1 MWLTFALS
9 ALLAIVA
16 HVESMPQIARVIP
29 PEPMDYSL
37 MGHHNYLTRKS
48 ALEALAVVNHQAFH
62 QRNVVQSSPAQSPS
76 ATSTALPANSS
87 PSEAISSSP
96 SAWKNQTMDACVRSL
111 NALNGKA
118 SNPTGLAACYNIQSL
133 DSKTGIFNADLQLYR
148 VAAATGNWVSLMT
161 RAVNVGLS
169 YSDATVAPGSSNRKR
184 AEASTSAEPR
194 LLGGTRVRRATAAVP
209 SMVQEMSFV
218 GKINANRLRDL
229 NDTAKVHV
237 LLIPRIA
244 LTGTDKD
251 GQAVSTELS
260 SNEASFV
267 NGMFA
272 IKSASSTSPGAPT
285 SSAAAKA
292 ATFVLPGRTLGI
304 FPVGLII
311 TSVWTL
317 LFVAT
322 VGYGTMER
330 IRFREAYRRRVK
342 YRQGLSRQR
351 KLVSGKG
358 GTRRSEETPPP
369 ILLQNLSLPPFPA
382 DLLSHTNLTM
392 PSLDTM
398 DSVQSN
404 AQNTKSENQ
413 KSIKTLDELL
423 STLSIAKTADETTA
437 AATNLATFINGDIE
451 EHDAPT
457 KAVDALKKQLA
468 NKKDAGVRERAL
480 NAIRHIAQHN
490 NVAPN
495 VEPYL
500 VVLLPL
506 VLAAVG
512 DKMTP
517 VKVAAQS
524 AALAIVK
531 AINPNAVK
539 SVLPHITKSILSAQ
553 KWPEKM
559 TGLDCIEALVESA
572 PTQLAYR
579 VPDLIPVVS
588 ESMWDTKPEV
598 KKAAYGTMEKVCNL
612 IVNKDIERFI
622 PELIKC
628 IAKPENVPETV
639 HLLGATTFVTDVH
652 EPTLAIMV
660 PLLDRGLAER
670 ETAIKRKSAVIVDNM
685 CKLVEDPQIVA
696 SFLPRLMPAL
706 QKNHDNLADPE
717 AREKTKQGL
726 ETLVRVGDVKDGK
739 IPEVSHAGDV
749 ATVSTVLKQIFASSS
764 HKDKAAKFEPVIEYI
779 SAIAGQL
786 IDEKDSDSASWT
798 EQTLSYIVAIV
809 GDSDSR
815 PIADA
820 LRKRASPGAVDEEEA
835 EEDDEEGEDL
845 CNCTFNLAYG
855 AKILLNQTHLR
866 LKRGQRYG
874 LLGPNGSG
882 KSTLMRAINNEQVE
896 GFPKKDEVKTV
907 FVEHDLD
914 SADTEQTVIGWTMKK
929 LADVGI
935 EIEKSNVETKLTEFG
950 FFKEQFEGPITSLS
964 GGWKMKLAL
973 ARAVFE
979 DPDILLLDEPTNH
992 LDVKN
997 VKWLEDYLTESP
1009 CTSIIVSHD
1018 SKFLNNVI
1026 QHVIHYERF
1035 KLRRYRGNLQEFV
1048 KKVPSAKSYYE
1059 LSASEMEFKF
1069 PEPGFLEGVKTKAK
1083 AIVRVNGMAFQ
1094 YPGTSKPQISDITFQ
1109 CSLGSRIA
1117 VIGPNGAGKST
1128 LINVLTGEL
1137 VPTIGDV
1144 YTHEN
1149 IRIAYIKQHAF
1160 AHIDHHLDKTPSEYI
1175 QWRFQTGEDR
1185 ETMDRA
1191 NKIVTDEDEKAM
1203 DKIYKIEGTQRRV
1216 IGIHSRRKFKNSYE
1230 YECSFVLGENV
1241 GQKGE
1246 RWTPMMTADNAWIP
1260 RSEILQS
1267 HQKMVAEV
1275 DQKEALASG
1284 QFRPLVRKEIEQHC
1298 ANFGLDAEL
1307 VSHSRMRGL
1316 SGGQRVKVV
1325 LAACSWQ
1332 RPHLIVL
1339 DEPTNYLDR
1348 DSLGALSKALKAF
1361 EGGVIIITHSAEFT
1375 ENLTEEVWA
1384 VMDGKMTP
1392 SGHNWVQGQGSGPRL
1407 KADED
1412 EEDKFDA
1419 MGNKIEGGKKKAK
1432 LTSSELRKKKKDRMA
1447 RRKKGEEV
1455 FSDED

>member
-1 MWLTFALS
+1 MAENNNSIKVLDDLMSKLTVSKEQNDINA
-9 ALLAIVA
+9 AT
-16 HVESMPQIARVIP
+16 
-29 PEPMDYSL
+29 
-37 MGHHNYLTRKS
+37 HN
-48 ALEALAVVNHQAFH
+48 LAV
-62 QRNVVQSSPAQSPS
+62 
-76 ATSTALPANSS
+76 
-87 PSEAISSSP
+87 
-96 SAWKNQTMDACVRSL
+96 
-111 NALNGKA
+111 
-118 SNPTGLAACYNIQSL
+118 
-133 DSKTGIFNADLQLYR
+133 
-148 VAAATGNWVSLMT
+148 
-161 RAVNVGLS
+161 
-169 YSDATVAPGSSNRKR
+169 
-184 AEASTSAEPR
+184 
-194 LLGGTRVRRATAAVP
+194 
-209 SMVQEMSFV
+209 
-218 GKINANRLRDL
+218 
-229 NDTAKVHV
+229 
-237 LLIPRIA
+237 
-244 LTGTDKD
+244 
-251 GQAVSTELS
+251 
-260 SNEASFV
+260 
-267 NGMFA
+267 
-272 IKSASSTSPGAPT
+272 
-285 SSAAAKA
+285 
-292 ATFVLPGRTLGI
+292 
-304 FPVGLII
+304 
-311 TSVWTL
+311 
-317 LFVAT
+317 
-322 VGYGTMER
+322 
-330 IRFREAYRRRVK
+330 
-342 YRQGLSRQR
+342 
-351 KLVSGKG
+351 
-358 GTRRSEETPPP
+358 
-369 ILLQNLSLPPFPA
+369 
-382 DLLSHTNLTM
+382 
-392 PSLDTM
+392 
-398 DSVQSN
+398 
-404 AQNTKSENQ
+404 
-413 KSIKTLDELL
+413 
-423 STLSIAKTADETTA
+423 
-437 AATNLATFINGDIE
+437 FINGNIE
-451 EHDAPT
+451 ENDAPT
-457 KAVDALKKQLA
+457 KTVEALKKQLA
-468 NKKDAGVRERAL
+468 NKKDAAARERAL
-480 NAIRHIAQHN
+480 NAIQAIAEHSE
-490 NVAPN
+490 VSAA

-500 VVLLPL
+500 IVLLSS

-512 DKMTP
+512 DKMVP
-517 VKVAAQS
+517 VKNAAQA

-531 AINPNAVK
+531 AVNPNAVK
-539 SVLPHITKSILSAQ
+539 AILPPIVNSILTAQ

-572 PTQLAYR
+572 PTQLALR

-598 KKAAYGTMEKVCNL
+598 KKRAYGTMEKVCGL

-660 PLLDRGLAER
+660 PLLDRGLSER

-685 CKLVEDPQIVA
+685 CKLVEDPNIVA
-696 SFLPRLMPAL
+696 AFLPKLMPGL
-706 QKNHDNLADPE
+706 TKNYDNLADPE

-726 ETLVRVGDVKDGK
+726 DTLKRVGAVGADGK
-739 IPEVSHAGDV
+739 IPEPSNAGNV
-749 ATVSTVLKQIFASSS
+749 ATVEAILKDILSSN
-764 HKDKAAKFEPVIEYI
+764 KNALKFEPIITYI

-786 IDEKDSDSASWT
+786 IDEKDADTHSWT
-798 EQTLSYIVAIV
+798 SNLKPFVVAIAGEKDAQSV
-809 GDSDSR
+809 VDS
-815 PIADA
+815 
-820 LRKRASPGAVDEEEA
+820 LRKRASPGAEAEDAEEA
-835 EEDDEEGEDL
+835 DDEEGEDL

-874 LLGPNGSG
+874 LCGPNGSG

-896 GFPKKDEVKTV
+896 GFPKKSEVKTV

-914 SADTEQTVIGWTMKK
+914 SADTEQTTIAWTMKK
-929 LADVGI
+929 LKEVGV
-935 EIEKSNVETKLTEFG
+935 EISQEEVEKQLKEFG
-950 FFKEQFEGPITSLS
+950 FTPDMTNNLITALS

-973 ARAVFE
+973 CRAVFE
-979 DPDILLLDEPTNH
+979 APDILLLDEPTNH

-997 VKWLEDYLTESP
+997 VKWLEDYLQNSP

-1018 SKFLNNVI
+1018 SGFLDNVC
-1026 QHVIHYERF
+1026 QHIIHYERF
-1035 KLRRYRGNLQEFV
+1035 KLKRYRGNLKEFV
-1048 KKVPSAKSYYE
+1048 KKCPQAKSYYE
-1059 LSASEMEFKF
+1059 LGASEMEFKF

-1083 AIVRVNGMAFQ
+1083 AIVRVNKMSFQ
-1094 YPGTSKPQISDITFQ
+1094 YEGTSKPQISDISFQ

-1137 VPTIGDV
+1137 IPTVGEV

-1160 AHIDHHLDKTPSEYI
+1160 AHIDHHLEKTPSEYI

-1230 YECSFVLGENV
+1230 YECSFALGENV
-1241 GQKGE
+1241 GMKNE

-1260 RSEILQS
+1260 RTEILAT

-1307 VSHSRMRGL
+1307 VSHSRMLGL

-1348 DSLGALSKALKAF
+1348 DSLGALSKALKSF

-1375 ENLTEEVWA
+1375 KNITEEVWA
-1384 VMDGKMTP
+1384 VIDGKMTA

-1407 KADED
+1407 KGDDAD

-1419 MGNKIEGGKKKAK
+1419 MGNKIVSTKKKAK
-1432 LTSSELRKKKKDRMA
+1432 LSSAELRKKKKDRMA
-1447 RRKKGEEV
+1447 RRKRGEEV
-1455 FSDED
+1455 FTDEDE

>member
-1 MWLTFALS
+1 
-9 ALLAIVA
+9 
-16 HVESMPQIARVIP
+16 MP
-29 PEPMDYSL
+29 
-37 MGHHNYLTRKS
+37 
-48 ALEALAVVNHQAFH
+48 
-62 QRNVVQSSPAQSPS
+62 
-76 ATSTALPANSS
+76 
-87 PSEAISSSP
+87 
-96 SAWKNQTMDACVRSL
+96 
-111 NALNGKA
+111 
-118 SNPTGLAACYNIQSL
+118 
-133 DSKTGIFNADLQLYR
+133 
-148 VAAATGNWVSLMT
+148 
-161 RAVNVGLS
+161 
-169 YSDATVAPGSSNRKR
+169 
-184 AEASTSAEPR
+184 
-194 LLGGTRVRRATAAVP
+194 
-209 SMVQEMSFV
+209 
-218 GKINANRLRDL
+218 
-229 NDTAKVHV
+229 
-237 LLIPRIA
+237 
-244 LTGTDKD
+244 
-251 GQAVSTELS
+251 
-260 SNEASFV
+260 
-267 NGMFA
+267 
-272 IKSASSTSPGAPT
+272 
-285 SSAAAKA
+285 
-292 ATFVLPGRTLGI
+292 
-304 FPVGLII
+304 
-311 TSVWTL
+311 SVD
-317 LFVAT
+317 
-322 VGYGTMER
+322 TME
-330 IRFREAYRRRVK
+330 
-342 YRQGLSRQR
+342 
-351 KLVSGKG
+351 
-358 GTRRSEETPPP
+358 
-369 ILLQNLSLPPFPA
+369 
-382 DLLSHTNLTM
+382 
-392 PSLDTM
+392 
-398 DSVQSN
+398 SVPSN
-404 AQNTKSENQ
+404 AQNTKAENQ
-413 KSIKTLDELL
+413 KSVNTLDELL
-423 STLSIAKTADETTA
+423 STLSIAKTADQTSA
-437 AATNLATFINGDIE
+437 AAGNLATFINGDIE

-457 KAVDALKKQLA
+457 KAVESLKKSLA

-480 NAIRHIAQHN
+480 NAIQHIAQHN
-490 NVAPN
+490 TVAPN

-500 VVLLPL
+500 VALLPL

-512 DKMTP
+512 DKMSP
-517 VKVAAQS
+517 VKVAAQA

-531 AINPNAVK
+531 ALNPNAVK
-539 SVLPHITKSILSAQ
+539 AALPPIIKSILNAQ

-559 TGLDCIEALVESA
+559 TGLDCVEALVESA

-579 VPDLIPVVS
+579 VPDLIPAIS
-588 ESMWDTKPEV
+588 GAMWDTKPEV
-598 KKAAYGTMEKVCNL
+598 KKAAYTTMEKVCNL

-628 IAKPENVPETV
+628 VAKPENVPETV

-696 SFLPRLMPAL
+696 AFLPRLMPGL
-706 QKNHDNLADPE
+706 KKNYDNLADPE

-726 ETLVRVGDVKDGK
+726 DTLIRVGDVKDGK
-739 IPEVSHAGDV
+739 IPEVSHAGDI
-749 ATVSTVLKQIFASSS
+749 ATVAALLKQILESS
-764 HKDKAAKFEPVIEYI
+764 HKEKAAKFEPIIDYI

-786 IDEKDSDSASWT
+786 IDEKDNDPASWT
-798 EQTLSYIVAIV
+798 EQTLTYIAAIV
-809 GDSDSR
+809 GDADAK

-820 LRKRASPGAVDEEEA
+820 LRKRASPGAVDEVES
-835 EEDDEEGEDL
+835 EEDDEQGEDL

-896 GFPKKDEVKTV
+896 GFPKQNEVKTV

-935 EIEKSNVETKLTEFG
+935 EMELSAVEAKLTEFG
-950 FFKEQFEGPITSLS
+950 FFKDQFEGPITSLS

-997 VKWLEDYLTESP
+997 VKWLEDYLINSP

-1059 LSASEMEFKF
+1059 LSASDMEFKF
-1069 PEPGFLEGVKTKAK
+1069 PEPGYLEGVKTKAK
-1083 AIVRVNGMAFQ
+1083 AIVRVTNMAFQ

-1137 VPTIGDV
+1137 VPTSGDV

-1203 DKIYKIEGTQRRV
+1203 DKIYNIEGSKRRV

-1241 GQKGE
+1241 GQKNE
-1246 RWTPMMTADNAWIP
+1246 KWIPMMTADNAWIP
-1260 RSEILQS
+1260 RSEILAS
-1267 HQKMVAEV
+1267 HQKMVADV

-1284 QFRPLVRKEIEQHC
+1284 QFRPLVRKEIEQHG

-1307 VSHSRMRGL
+1307 ISHSRMRGL

-1348 DSLGALSKALKAF
+1348 DSLGALSKALKSF

-1384 VMDGKMTP
+1384 VLDGKMTP
-1392 SGHNWVQGQGSGPRL
+1392 SGHNWIQGQGKGERL
-1407 KADED
+1407 KAED
-1412 EEDKFDA
+1412 GEEDKFDA
-1419 MGNKIEGGKKKAK
+1419 MGNKIENTKKKAK

-1455 FSDED
+1455 FSDEDE

>member
-1 MWLTFALS
+1 MLRSQNCGKLTWT
-9 ALLAIVA
+9 
-16 HVESMPQIARVIP
+16 H
-29 PEPMDYSL
+29 
-37 MGHHNYLTRKS
+37 
-48 ALEALAVVNHQAFH
+48 
-62 QRNVVQSSPAQSPS
+62 
-76 ATSTALPANSS
+76 
-87 PSEAISSSP
+87 
-96 SAWKNQTMDACVRSL
+96 
-111 NALNGKA
+111 
-118 SNPTGLAACYNIQSL
+118 
-133 DSKTGIFNADLQLYR
+133 
-148 VAAATGNWVSLMT
+148 
-161 RAVNVGLS
+161 RAV
-169 YSDATVAPGSSNRKR
+169 D
-184 AEASTSAEPR
+184 
-194 LLGGTRVRRATAAVP
+194 
-209 SMVQEMSFV
+209 
-218 GKINANRLRDL
+218 
-229 NDTAKVHV
+229 V
-237 LLIPRIA
+237 L
-244 LTGTDKD
+244 K
-251 GQAVSTELS
+251 Q
-260 SNEASFV
+260 
-267 NGMFA
+267 
-272 IKSASSTSPGAPT
+272 
-285 SSAAAKA
+285 
-292 ATFVLPGRTLGI
+292 
-304 FPVGLII
+304 
-311 TSVWTL
+311 
-317 LFVAT
+317 
-322 VGYGTMER
+322 
-330 IRFREAYRRRVK
+330 
-342 YRQGLSRQR
+342 
-351 KLVSGKG
+351 
-358 GTRRSEETPPP
+358 
-369 ILLQNLSLPPFPA
+369 
-382 DLLSHTNLTM
+382 
-392 PSLDTM
+392 
-398 DSVQSN
+398 
-404 AQNTKSENQ
+404 
-413 KSIKTLDELL
+413 
-423 STLSIAKTADETTA
+423 
-437 AATNLATFINGDIE
+437 
-451 EHDAPT
+451 
-457 KAVDALKKQLA
+457 QLA
-468 NKKDAGVRERAL
+468 NKKDAAARERGL
-480 NAIRHIAQHN
+480 NAIKAIAQHST
-490 NVAPN
+490 VSPA

-500 VVLLPL
+500 VSLLAPT
-506 VLAAVG
+506 LAAAG
-512 DKMTP
+512 DKMTA
-517 VKVAAQS
+517 VKTAAQ
-524 AALAIVK
+524 AASIAIAK
-531 AINPNAVK
+531 AINANAVK
-539 SVLPHITKSILSAQ
+539 ILIPTLKFSVRESQ

-559 TGLDCIEALVESA
+559 AALKCIEALVESA
-572 PTQLAYR
+572 PSQLALQ
-579 VPDLIPVVS
+579 VPELVPILSDA
-588 ESMWDTKPEV
+588 MWDTKPEV
-598 KKAAYGTMEKVCNL
+598 KKYAYGTMEKTCAL
-612 IVNKDIERFI
+612 IVNKDIDRFI

-628 IAKPENVPETV
+628 IEKPQNVPETV

-660 PLLDRGLAER
+660 PLLERGLKER

-696 SFLPRLMPAL
+696 SFLPRLYPEL
-706 QKNHDNLADPE
+706 NKNYDNLADPE
-717 AREKTKQGL
+717 AREKTKQAVD
-726 ETLVRVGDVKDGK
+726 TLVRVGGIKDGK
-739 IPEVSHAGDV
+739 LPEKSSAGSI
-749 ATVSTVLKQIFASSS
+749 ATVSAILKQIFEPK
-764 HKDKAAKFEPVIEYI
+764 HKDVISKFAPAVDYI

-786 IDEKDSDSASWT
+786 IDEKDNEAISWI
-798 EQTLSYIVAIV
+798 ENTLPYITAIV
-809 GDSDSR
+809 GDADSR
-815 PIADA
+815 PIAEA
-820 LRKRASPGAVDEEEA
+820 LRKRASPGAADEVEA

-914 SADTEQTVIGWTMKK
+914 SADTEQTVIGWTQKK
-929 LADVGI
+929 LAEVGI
-935 EIEKSNVETKLTEFG
+935 HTGKSDVEAQLLEFG
-950 FFKEQFEGPITSLS
+950 FLKDQFEGPITSLS

-979 DPDILLLDEPTNH
+979 KPDILLLDEPTNH

-997 VKWLEDYLTESP
+997 VAWLEKYLIESP

-1035 KLRRYRGNLQEFV
+1035 KLRRYRGNLGEFV
-1048 KKVPSAKSYYE
+1048 KKVPSARSYYE

-1083 AIVRVNGMAFQ
+1083 AIVRVNNMTFQ
-1094 YPGTSKPQISDITFQ
+1094 YPGTSKPQISDISFQ

-1137 VPTIGDV
+1137 IPTSGDV

-1160 AHIDHHLDKTPSEYI
+1160 AHIDHHLDMTPSEYI

-1203 DKIYKIEGTQRRV
+1203 DKIYRIDGSQRRV

-1241 GQKGE
+1241 GQKNE

-1260 RSEILQS
+1260 RTEILVS

-1298 ANFGLDAEL
+1298 SNFGLDAEL

-1348 DSLGALSKALKAF
+1348 DSLGALSKALKSF

-1375 ENLTEEVWA
+1375 QNLTEEVWA

-1392 SGHNWVQGQGSGPRL
+1392 SGKSFNDSLPETR
-1407 KADED
+1407 AD
-1412 EEDKFDA
+1412 F
-1419 MGNKIEGGKKKAK
+1419 
-1432 LTSSELRKKKKDRMA
+1432 
-1447 RRKKGEEV
+1447 
-1455 FSDED
+1455 